1 MCSKSCYKI
10 YNAILIIIKIK
21 INIIL
26 DKIGSVYKK
35 YSESNIYAVRISYLL
50 ILQILLILGH
60 INLMSKT

>member
-35 YSESNIYAVRISYLL
+35 YSESNIDAVRISYLL
-50 ILQILLILGH
+50 I
-60 INLMSKT
+60 